1 MSVHVIKVHG
11 NDVPEE
17 LRESGVAEAFCVE
30 EDNGERH
37 YSADDVEAAK
47 LAVAL
52 NKEAN
57 ADEEG

>member
-11 NDVPEE
+11 SDVPEE

-30 EDNGERH
+30 DDNGERH
-37 YSADDVEAAK
+37 YSADDVEATK

-52 NKEAN
+52 SEEAKP
-57 ADEEG
+57 AEEG

>member
-30 EDNGERH
+30 DDTGKRH
-37 YSADDVEAAK
+37 YSADDLEAAK

-52 NKEAN
+52 NEEAKAN
-57 ADEEG
+57 EEG